1 MAESVIGLGI
11 GEVVERTGVAE
22 ATLRMWERRYGF
34 PTPERLASG
43 HRRYSE
49 HEIELI
55 RAVAAKR
62 AAGLALPVAIDQA
75 QSEGSQPATSV
86 YAALRRRRP
95 DLEPRVLLKPLM
107 LALSHAIEDEAL
119 ARAQRL
125 MLFGSFQRERF
136 YRQAQLRW
144 RELDRRAEVA
154 VVFADFARVRTPRN
168 GAVEVPVS
176 REHPLNREWA
186 LVCEGQDF
194 AMCVTGW
201 EPPESAGRPD
211 GCGASRPFGP
221 SSKRWC
227 ARPRGSVAR
236 SPRRDARQWRM
247 PLGPGW
253 RRRSQRRRNRSCDW
267 RALLRRG
274 CSRIFRACW
283 LEQPAE
289 RISPAPQ
296 AQLNLARRAAPRCR
310 APGPLGARDERSGW
324 PPRHGSSRRHARGT
338 GPAR

>member
-1 MAESVIGLGI
+1 MPASGLGLGI

-49 HEIELI
+49 REIELI

-62 AAGLALPVAIDQA
+62 AAGLALPVAVEQA
-75 QSEGSQPATSV
+75 RSEGSQPATSV

-136 YRQAQLRW
+136 YRHAQLRW
-144 RELDRRAEVA
+144 RELERRTEVA
-154 VVFADFARVRTPRN
+154 VVFADFARLRAPRN
-168 GAVEVPVS
+168 APVEVPVS
-176 REHPLNREWA
+176 REHPLSREWA

-201 EPPESAGRPD
+201 EPPESPERPD
-211 GCGASRPFGP
+211 RMRRFEAIWSVEPEVVREASRIC
-221 SSKRWC
+221 C
-227 ARPRGSVAR
+227 AIAAARRPSVAEAAR
-236 SPRRDARQWRM
+236 SR
-247 PLGPGW
+247 L
-253 RRRSQRRRNRSCDW
+253 
-267 RALLRRG
+267 
-274 CSRIFRACW
+274 
-283 LEQPAE
+283 
-289 RISPAPQ
+289 
-296 AQLNLARRAAPRCR
+296 AAPLSATSESQLRLASAVMAR
-310 APGPLGARDERSGW
+310 TFSHLSSLLAGAAG
-324 PPRHGSSRRHARGT
+324 
-338 GPAR
+338 